1 MTSPA
6 EGPLTPPS
14 IPFLDW
20 LGGEFVIAE
29 AGRCE
34 IRLAMQP
41 HHQNSWHVGH
51 GGVIMTLLD
60 VAMANAAR
68 SAHPERPGAA
78 TVEMKTTFVR
88 PGKGAVLVALGHC
101 YHRSTTMAFCD
112 GELLDKDGALVAK
125 GTGTFKFIRKSLAT
139 PQR

>member
-1 MTSPA
+1 MTTPA
-6 EGPLTPPS
+6 AGPLAPPS

-20 LGGEFVIAE
+20 LGGEFVLAE

-34 IRLAMQP
+34 IRLPMAP

-68 SAHPERPGAA
+68 SDHPERPGAA

-101 YHRSTTMAFCD
+101 FHRSTTMAFCD
-112 GELLDKDGALVAK
+112 GELRDAEGELVAK
-125 GTGTFKFIRKSLAT
+125 ATGTFKFIRKSLAT